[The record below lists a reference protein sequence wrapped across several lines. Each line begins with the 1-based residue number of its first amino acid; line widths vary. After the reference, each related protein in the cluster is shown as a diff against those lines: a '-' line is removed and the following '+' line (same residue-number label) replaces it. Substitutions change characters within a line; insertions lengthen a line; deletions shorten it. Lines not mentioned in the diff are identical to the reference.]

1 MVATFGT
8 SGRKVL
14 TYILRALATLR
25 TQPASKTY
33 NDTRRRQQK
42 MAELFAN
49 IEVNREPGRRFLL
62 GLLGGSLALHLALAA
77 GVIYAPTLLDA
88 VGLASLARRA
98 DYVDKPYNK
107 TVVGEEVR
115 IVQWGQKFHYPDG
128 YFAPPGQLVNPLEPP
143 KIISQAPP
151 PRVLSTPMPIP
162 SPLPSPSPSTSPGGS
177 VVAGN
182 NKPTP
187 NQPTAQSSTAK
198 DAATDADKN
207 AADEST
213 LGVNDDEINTR
224 PLKDWLARANALKEK
239 GLLDLTSTLEM
250 TIDATLNPGCNLA
263 DAKVVQKS
271 GDPQMVEIA
280 KDLASAIS
288 DSRML
293 LYFKDP
299 AKLDKEQK
307 KKALKCDPMSLRFTV
322 KLDQN
327 DFDAKV
333 ETEADSPDRAAE
345 LTRAYNFALAVG
357 EIKKRGHDEEAIFKN
372 TKVTSQGKQ
381 IIVHFNLPR
390 QNASELLKKQV
401 ETKPAS

>member
-1 MVATFGT
+1 MRSAARVE
-8 SGRKVL
+8 
-14 TYILRALATLR
+14 
-25 TQPASKTY
+25 
-33 NDTRRRQQK
+33 
-42 MAELFAN
+42 MAELFGN
-49 IEVNREPGRRFLL
+49 FEVNREPRRRFLL

-88 VGLASLARRA
+88 VGLASLARKA
-98 DYVDKPYNK
+98 AYVDKPYSR
-107 TVVGEEVR
+107 TVVGEEVQ

-128 YFAPPGQLVNPLEPP
+128 YFAPPGQLVNPFELP

-151 PRVLSTPMPIP
+151 PKVLSTPTPIP
-162 SPLPSPSPSTSPGGS
+162 SPLPSPSPSTSPGSS

-182 NKPTP
+182 NQPTP
-187 NQPTAQSSTAK
+187 NQPTAQSSPAK
-198 DAATDADKN
+198 DAATDTNKN
-207 AADEST
+207 ATDEST

-239 GLLDLTSTLEM
+239 GLLDLSSTLEM
-250 TIDATLNPGCNLA
+250 TIDARLSPECNLT

-271 GDPQMVEIA
+271 GDPQMIEIA

-293 LYFKDP
+293 LYLKDP
-299 AKLDKEQK
+299 AKLEKEQK
-307 KKALKCDPMSLRFTV
+307 KKTLKCDPMSLRFTV

-357 EIKKRGHDEEAIFKN
+357 EIKKRGRDEEAIFKN